1 MAVKRRMWLI
11 VGSIAAGLLLLLA
24 LSHLLPLNFLSVQP
38 KPEQQPQKV
47 YDYYIILDEASGV
60 DLMYVPLIVSVGDE
74 VITEENKRYTIIKVE
89 ENRAYARFVE
99 DINLD
104 EYKQKLNQ

>member
-1 MAVKRRMWLI
+1 VAVKRRVWLI

-24 LSHLLPLNFLSVQP
+24 LSHLMPLNFMSVQP

-47 YDYYIILDEASGV
+47 YDYYIIFDEVSGV

-104 EYKQKLNQ
+104 EYKQKLKQ